1 MIRPEDR
8 DMKSGIMDRRRA
20 GYDYW
25 VYLGKKKKLNDRVD
39 HSGARHYKQI
49 LQKLQGLL

>member
-1 MIRPEDR
+1 MIRW
-8 DMKSGIMDRRRA
+8 
-20 GYDYW
+20 DYW

>member
-1 MIRPEDR
+1 MIRW
-8 DMKSGIMDRRRA
+8 
-20 GYDYW
+20 DYW

-49 LQKLQGLL
+49 LQNLQGLL